1 MTLSKYTTNNQ
12 AQQNHL
18 KQWLLIIGVLIIAAN
33 LRAPLTSVGSV
44 ISFIRDDLGISNAL
58 AGIITTLPLLA
69 FALFSPVVPKIAY
82 KFGMNWTIFISLI
95 ILVIGI
101 IIRSLLGV
109 NALFIGTMLIGIGI
123 ATGNVLLPAL
133 IKIRFPLKV
142 GIMMGLYGVFMN
154 VFAAF
159 ASGLSVPIASIDGL
173 DWKASLMFWGVLA
186 IIATV
191 LWLPQLKN
199 HKKQNT
205 AAQLSPKQPLTQ
217 SKSGLLRSPLA
228 WHITIFMGVQSL
240 IFYTLITW
248 LPELLYIHGYQAD
261 TAGWMLFLYQFAIIP
276 ATFVVPIIAERM
288 KDQRLLATIV
298 AGLFFVGILGLLT
311 GAKSLIVLSII
322 IIGIA
327 CGSSFS
333 LSMMFFTLR
342 ATNGRQAADVSGM
355 AQSVGYLLAAF
366 GPVLF
371 GWLKDVTHSWTF
383 SISTL
388 LAGSIILLI
397 TGLKAGED
405 KVISKVEPRELFV
418 KKGARVL
425 RSQK

>member
-1 MTLSKYTTNNQ
+1 MSKNIANNQAQQ

-58 AGIITTLPLLA
+58 AGSITTLPLLA

-95 ILVIGI
+95 ILIIGI
-101 IIRSLLGV
+101 MIRSLFGV

-133 IKIRFPLKV
+133 IKISFPLKV
-142 GIMMGLYGVFMN
+142 GLMMGLYGVFMN

-173 DWKASLMFWGVLA
+173 DWEASLMFWGILA

-199 HKKQNT
+199 HKKQSAT
-205 AAQLSPKQPLTQ
+205 QPKPKQASTQ
-217 SKSGLLRSPLA
+217 TKNGLLKSPLA

-248 LPELLYIHGYQAD
+248 LPELLYIHGYQAG

-276 ATFVVPIIAERM
+276 ATFVIPIIAERM
-288 KDQRLLATIV
+288 KDQRLLAAIV

-322 IIGIA
+322 VIGIA
-327 CGSSFS
+327 CGSAFS

-342 ATNGRQAADVSGM
+342 ATDGKQAADISGM
-355 AQSVGYLLAAF
+355 AQSAGYLLAAF

-383 SISTL
+383 SIATL
-388 LAGSIILLI
+388 LVGSIILLI

-405 KVISKVEPRELFV
+405 KVISEV
-418 KKGARVL
+418 KP
-425 RSQK
+425 QKQTVTT

>member
-1 MTLSKYTTNNQ
+1 MTLSKNIANNQ
-12 AQQNHL
+12 AQQSHL

-58 AGIITTLPLLA
+58 AGSITTLPLLA

-101 IIRSLLGV
+101 MIRSLFGV

-133 IKIRFPLKV
+133 IKISFPLKV
-142 GIMMGLYGVFMN
+142 GLMMGLYGVLMN

-173 DWKASLMFWGVLA
+173 DWKASLMFWGILA

-199 HKKQNT
+199 KKQPAT
-205 AAQLSPKQPLTQ
+205 QPEPKQATTKT
-217 SKSGLLRSPLA
+217 KSGLLRSPLA

-288 KDQRLLATIV
+288 KDQRLLAAIV

-322 IIGIA
+322 VIGIA
-327 CGSSFS
+327 CGSAFS

-342 ATNGRQAADVSGM
+342 ATDGKQAADISGM

-383 SISTL
+383 SIATL
-388 LAGSIILLI
+388 LVGSIILFI

-405 KVISKVEPRELFV
+405 KVISEV
-418 KKGARVL
+418 KP
-425 RSQK
+425 QKQTVTT